1 MTTLLFVVLRL
12 LPAPQPDSDSWRWNL
27 PAWSRS
33 AVDGAEAQKRLKLS
47 NRLNP
52 YSLQGDFNGDGKLDL
67 AVLVRGEKD
76 GKEGILVVF
85 RGVPGFRI
93 LGAGSPLGS
102 HGDDFSWMDVWS
114 VYPRG
119 TVERGAVEEAPPRLR
134 GDALLVE
141 KSESASA
148 ILYWDGK
155 TFRWYQQGD

>member
-1 MTTLLFVVLRL
+1 VSTFLFVVLRL

-27 PAWSRS
+27 P
-33 AVDGAEAQKRLKLS
+33 G
-47 NRLNP
+47 
-52 YSLQGDFNGDGKLDL
+52 
-67 AVLVRGEKD
+67 
-76 GKEGILVVF
+76 
-85 RGVPGFRI
+85 GFRI

-114 VYPRG
+114 VYSRG

-148 ILYWDGK
+148 ILYWNGK